1 MRFNFQTEALLKTSN
16 ISRIDY
22 LTLNPADMPG
32 NDKDITVKVND
43 FTFSFTQKEIDA
55 ADLIKISDT
64 EFNLLKD
71 NRSVNA
77 KLVDSDDSGKNFII
91 EIDGESFNITIKDEL
106 DQVMDK
112 MGYSNVSS
120 KQIKEIKAP
129 MPGLVIDVS
138 VKEGQDVKEGERI
151 LILEAMK
158 MENSIMIHADATIKK
173 ISVSPGQAV
182 DKGQVLVELV

>member
-1 MRFNFQTEALLKTSN
+1 
-16 ISRIDY
+16 
-22 LTLNPADMPG
+22 MPG
-32 NDKDITVKVND
+32 IDKPYTVKVND
-43 FTFSFTQKEIDA
+43 FTFSFNQQEIDA
-55 ADLIKISDT
+55 ADLVKISETD
-64 EFNLLKD
+64 FNLLKD

-77 KLVDSDDSGKNFII
+77 NIMESDDSGKNLSI
-91 EIDGESFNITIKDEL
+91 EIDGEIFTVTIKDEL
-106 DQVMDK
+106 DQVLDK
-112 MGYSNVSS
+112 MGYSNASV
-120 KQIKEIKAP
+120 KQVKEIKAP
-129 MPGLVIDVS
+129 MPGLVIDIS